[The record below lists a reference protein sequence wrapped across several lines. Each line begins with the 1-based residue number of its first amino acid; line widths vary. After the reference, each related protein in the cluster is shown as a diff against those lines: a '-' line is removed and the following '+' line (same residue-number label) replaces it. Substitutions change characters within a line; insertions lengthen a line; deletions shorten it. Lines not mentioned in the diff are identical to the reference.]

1 MKKLTFLFI
10 CLFSTSAFATS
21 EDCEKA
27 SPMVSPTVHLVVQ
40 ALRMHK
46 DNADYKAIA
55 QWRVNTFNPQIDKI
69 ISANE
74 LQPKDMVNPDLEITR
89 DVYNEVMMRSKI
101 YVNQVYSYS
110 RGGADKSSVDEQRIM
125 INDAVQRFKAACV
138 TQ

>member
-1 MKKLTFLFI
+1 MKKLTLLLI
-10 CLFSTSAFATS
+10 GLLPTSTFAAS
-21 EDCEKA
+21 VDCERA
-27 SPMVSPTVHLVVQ
+27 APMVSPTVHLVVQ

-46 DNADYKAIA
+46 DNADYKTIA

-74 LQPKDMVNPDLEITR
+74 LQPKDMMNPGLEITR
-89 DVYNEVMMRSKI
+89 DVYNEIMMRSKI
-101 YVNQVYSYS
+101 YVNQVYSYA
-110 RGGADKSSVDEQRIM
+110 RGGVDKNSVNEQRIM